1 MSEVIHITVPLT
13 EETIRGLK
21 AGNSVRIS
29 GAVFTARDAAH
40 KRLLETLTVG
50 GELPIPLAGQIIYY
64 VGPAPARPG
73 EVIGS
78 AGPTTSTRM
87 DSYTLPLL
95 HQGLKGMIGKGS
107 RSPEVRQG
115 LTTHTAIYFAAV
127 GGAAAL
133 IAASI
138 KQVEFVAYEH
148 LGTEAIYRLMVE
160 DFPAVVANDCYG
172 GDLYEMGKAAYRQK
186 ETAHEND

>member
-1 MSEVIHITVPLT
+1 MSKTVQVKTPLT
-13 EETIRGLK
+13 EETIRALR
-21 AGNSVRIS
+21 AGDSVRIS
-29 GAVFTARDAAH
+29 GVVYTARDAAH
-40 KRLLETLTVG
+40 KLLIETLSAG
-50 GELPIPLAGQIIYY
+50 GALPIPFEGQVIYY

-87 DSYTLPLL
+87 DSYTPPLL
-95 HQGLKGMIGKGS
+95 QQGLKGMIGKGS
-107 RSPEVRQG
+107 RSAEVRQG

-138 KQVEFVAYEH
+138 KQVELVAYED

-172 GDLYEMGKAAYRQK
+172 GDLDEMGKAAYRQK
-186 ETAHEND
+186 ETAQETE

>member
-1 MSEVIHITVPLT
+1 MSETMQVKTLLT
-13 EETIRGLK
+13 EETVRALR
-21 AGNSVRIS
+21 AGDSVRIS
-29 GAVFTARDAAH
+29 GTVYTARDAAH
-40 KRLLETLTVG
+40 KRLVERLAAG
-50 GELPIPLAGQIIYY
+50 GKLPIPLVGQIIYY

-115 LTTHTAIYFAAV
+115 LTTHTAVYFAAV

-138 KQVEFVAYEH
+138 KQVELVAYED

-160 DFPAVVANDCYG
+160 EFPAVVANDCYG
-172 GDLYEMGKAAYRQK
+172 GDLYEMGKEAYRQK
-186 ETAHEND
+186 ESADEND

>member
-1 MSEVIHITVPLT
+1 MSKAIRINTPLT
-13 EETIRGLK
+13 DETIRGLK
-21 AGNSVRIS
+21 AVDSVRIS
-29 GAVFTARDAAH
+29 GIVYTARDAAH
-40 KRLLETLTVG
+40 KRLVETLVAG
-50 GELPIPLAGQIIYY
+50 NEPPIPLAGQVIYY

-87 DSYTLPLL
+87 DCYTLPLL
-95 HQGLKGMIGKGS
+95 QQGLKGMIGKGS
-107 RSPEVRQG
+107 RSAEVRQG
-115 LTTHTAIYFAAV
+115 LTAHTAVYFAAV

-138 KQVEFVAYEH
+138 KRVELVAYDD
-148 LGTEAIYRLMVE
+148 LGTEAIYRLMIE

-186 ETAHEND
+186 ESAHEND